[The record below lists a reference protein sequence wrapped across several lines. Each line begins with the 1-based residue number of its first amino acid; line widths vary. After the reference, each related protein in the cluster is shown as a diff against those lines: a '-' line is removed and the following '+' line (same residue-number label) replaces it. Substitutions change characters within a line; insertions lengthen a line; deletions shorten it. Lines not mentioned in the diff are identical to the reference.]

1 MITIKDAKNENQY
14 AARLHQAGAE
24 LSTEKLHQVDGEFPL
39 PFALVP

>member
-24 LSTEKLHQVDGEFPL
+24 LSAEKFHQTCDE
-39 PFALVP
+39 